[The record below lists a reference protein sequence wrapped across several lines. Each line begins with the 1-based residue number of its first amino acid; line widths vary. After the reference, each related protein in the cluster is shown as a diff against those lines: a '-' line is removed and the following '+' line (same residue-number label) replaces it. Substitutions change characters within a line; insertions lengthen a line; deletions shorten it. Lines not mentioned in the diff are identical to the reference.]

1 MAPAGRTPHDH
12 GAAPRRPRVHRRAW
26 VCLALLVAL
35 GGVVWGLPREQR
47 AIASRTIAQS
57 TALPAALI
65 AGRALFPAPLTAA
78 RLPATPAAIVPTVAA
93 QTGPTPLL
101 PNELGLI
108 PILMYHTFLPDSTS
122 VWNRTPTAF
131 RGDLAYLYAH
141 GYYLTAMHQFV
152 TGDLNIPAGK
162 TPVILTFDD
171 GTESQFRDL
180 VHPDGT
186 TTIDP
191 DSAVGILEEMIARH
205 PDFGRAGV
213 FYVPPP
219 LPFSDD
225 DNKHDQRRFGEAK
238 LAWLVAHGYELGNH
252 TLHHANLA
260 TATDE
265 QVRREI
271 AGGEDGLHRY
281 VPGVPLETFAL
292 PYGAYPDHGD
302 PTLLR
307 HCTYQGHTYGY
318 SAVLLVG
325 AEAAPS
331 PFDRRRDLFF
341 TPRIRATDAE
351 LGKWFGA
358 YLDRYPAVRYVS
370 DGDPATVTI
379 PATLTPA
386 LRDKFDSTRL
396 GGRRLV
402 RYGP

>member
-1 MAPAGRTPHDH
+1 MTEREAAIPPQHRLTRRGRSGRARGSLLVVALLLLLVRGRGLARLLPHATVGVPVAARGVAVLSGAAGTVAPALAASPTPDP
-12 GAAPRRPRVHRRAW
+12 AS
-26 VCLALLVAL
+26 LV
-35 GGVVWGLPREQR
+35 VP
-47 AIASRTIAQS
+47 S
-57 TALPAALI
+57 TSAALP
-65 AGRALFPAPLTAA
+65 
-78 RLPATPAAIVPTVAA
+78 
-93 QTGPTPLL
+93 

-108 PILMYHTFLPDSTS
+108 PILMYHTFLPASGSD
-122 VWNRTPTAF
+122 WNRTTAAF

-141 GYYLTAMHQFV
+141 GYYLTSMHQFV
-152 TGDLNIPAGK
+152 AGTLDIPAGK

-171 GTESQFRDL
+171 GAESQFRYL
-180 VHPDGT
+180 LRPDGT
-186 TTIDP
+186 LAIDP
-191 DSAVGILEEMIARH
+191 DSAVGILEDMVARH
-205 PDFGRAGV
+205 PDFGHAGV
-213 FYVPPP
+213 FYVPPG
-219 LPFSDD
+219 LPFGDD
-225 DNKHDQRRFGEAK
+225 DDKHDQRRFAGTK
-238 LAWLVAHGYELGNH
+238 LAWLLAHGYELGNH

-260 TATDE
+260 NATDA
-265 QVRREI
+265 QVRQEI

-281 VPGVPLETFAL
+281 VPGAPIETFAL

-307 HCTYQGHTYGY
+307 HCTLQDHTYGY
-318 SAVLLVG
+318 RAVLLVG

-370 DGDPATVTI
+370 DSDPEIVTI
-379 PATLTPA
+379 PTTLTPA
-386 LRDKFDSTRL
+386 LRDKLAPAQL

>member
-1 MAPAGRTPHDH
+1 MTADEATIPPQHRP
-12 GAAPRRPRVHRRAW
+12 PRRGR
-26 VCLALLVAL
+26 
-35 GGVVWGLPREQR
+35 
-47 AIASRTIAQS
+47 
-57 TALPAALI
+57 
-65 AGRALFPAPLTAA
+65 AGRALGSLLAVAVLLLLVRGGGFARLLPHAAVGVPVATRGVAVLSGAAGTVAPPPAASPAPDPA
-78 RLPATPAAIVPTVAA
+78 RLGVPSTSAALP
-93 QTGPTPLL
+93 

-108 PILMYHTFLPDSTS
+108 PILMYHTFLPASGSD
-122 VWNRTPTAF
+122 WNRTPAAF

-141 GYYLTAMHQFV
+141 GYYLTSMHQFV
-152 TGDLNIPAGK
+152 AGTLDIPAGK
-162 TPVILTFDD
+162 SPVLLTFDD
-171 GTESQFRDL
+171 GAESQFRYSL
-180 VHPDGT
+180 RPDGT
-186 TTIDP
+186 PALDP
-191 DSAVGILEEMIARH
+191 ASAVGILEDMVARH
-205 PDFGRAGV
+205 PDFGHAGV
-213 FYVPPP
+213 FYVPPG
-219 LPFSDD
+219 LPFGDD
-225 DNKHDQRRFGEAK
+225 DDKHDQRRFAGTK

-260 TATDE
+260 NATDA
-265 QVRREI
+265 QVRQEI

-281 VPGVPLETFAL
+281 VPGAPLETFAL

-302 PTLLR
+302 PALLR

-351 LGKWFGA
+351 LGTWFGA

-370 DGDPATVTI
+370 DGDPGIVTI
-379 PATLTPA
+379 PTTLTPA
-386 LRDKFDSTRL
+386 LRDKLAPAQL

>member
-1 MAPAGRTPHDH
+1 MAQWRRTPHDH
-12 GAAPRRPRVHRRAW
+12 GTASRRARGLQRPW
-26 VCLALLVAL
+26 VGLALLVAL
-35 GGVVWGLPREQR
+35 LVVPGGHPDGVGARPVWL
-47 AIASRTIAQS
+47 T
-57 TALPAALI
+57 
-65 AGRALFPAPLTAA
+65 AGRALFPAALTAA
-78 RLPATPAAIVPTVAA
+78 RLPAKPTATPPAAPAVPGGDA
-93 QTGPTPLL
+93 PTPLP

-108 PILMYHTFLPDSTS
+108 PILMYHTFLPDASS
-122 VWNRTPTAF
+122 AWNRTPAAF

-141 GYYLTAMHQFV
+141 GYYLTTMHQFV
-152 TGDLNIPAGK
+152 TGDLDIPAGK
-162 TPVILTFDD
+162 SPVILTFDD
-171 GTESQFRDL
+171 GAESQFRYL
-180 VHPDGT
+180 FRPDAT
-186 TTIDP
+186 PMLDP
-191 DSAVGILEEMIARH
+191 DSAVGILEDMIARH

-213 FYVPPP
+213 FYVPPG
-219 LPFSDD
+219 LPFGDD
-225 DNKHDQRRFGEAK
+225 DDRHDQRRFAGEK
-238 LAWLVAHGYELGNH
+238 LAWLLAHGYELGNH

-271 AGGEDGLHRY
+271 AGGEAGLHRY
-281 VPGVPLETFAL
+281 VPDAPLETFAL
-292 PYGAYPDHGD
+292 PFGAYPDHGD

-318 SAVLLVG
+318 RAVLLVG

-351 LGKWFGA
+351 LGTWFGA

-370 DGDPATVTI
+370 DGDPGIVTI
-379 PATLTPA
+379 PTTLTPA
-386 LRDKFDSTRL
+386 LRDKLDPARL

>member
-1 MAPAGRTPHDH
+1 MTERAATIPPQHRPTRRGRSGRAFGSLLAVAVLLLLVRGWGLARLLPHAAVGVPVAARGVAGLS
-12 GAAPRRPRVHRRAW
+12 GAAGTVAPP
-26 VCLALLVAL
+26 LAASPTPDPARL
-35 GGVVWGLPREQR
+35 GVP
-47 AIASRTIAQS
+47 S
-57 TALPAALI
+57 TSAALP
-65 AGRALFPAPLTAA
+65 
-78 RLPATPAAIVPTVAA
+78 
-93 QTGPTPLL
+93 

-108 PILMYHTFLPDSTS
+108 PILMYHTCLPASGSD
-122 VWNRTPTAF
+122 WNRTPAAF

-141 GYYLTAMHQFV
+141 GYYLTSMHQFV
-152 TGDLNIPAGK
+152 AGTLDIPAGK
-162 TPVILTFDD
+162 SPVLLTFDD
-171 GTESQFRDL
+171 GAESQFRYL
-180 VHPDGT
+180 LRPDGT
-186 TTIDP
+186 LGIDP
-191 DSAVGILEEMIARH
+191 DSAVGILEDTVARH
-205 PDFGRAGV
+205 PDFGHAGV
-213 FYVPPP
+213 FYVPPG
-219 LPFSDD
+219 LPFGDD
-225 DNKHDQRRFGEAK
+225 DDKHDQRRFAGTK

-260 TATDE
+260 NATDA
-265 QVRREI
+265 QVRQEI

-281 VPGVPLETFAL
+281 VPGAPLETFAL

-351 LGKWFGA
+351 LGTWFGA

-370 DGDPATVTI
+370 DGDPGIVTI
-379 PATLTPA
+379 PTTLTPA
-386 LRDKFDSTRL
+386 LRDKLAPARL

-402 RYGP
+402 RSGP